1 MGFLP
6 SRYSNEMA
14 GADSREASSNT
25 AKHSHRFLR
34 HTLLD
39 RVDDEVSEQILAEVG
54 RVAIAN
60 TGIGR
65 ENSIRK
71 GFRSSRWP
79 ATERGNRFYRLGFD

>member
-14 GADSREASSNT
+14 GAESREASSNT

-39 RVDDEVSEQILAEVG
+39 RVDDVVSEQILSCVG
-54 RVAIAN
+54 RDAIAN

-65 ENSIRK
+65 ENL
-71 GFRSSRWP
+71 RS
-79 ATERGNRFYRLGFD
+79 ERL